1 MPVKRSYLGVAAV
14 LLQLVISISTNMLPR
29 IKLAVARFGKV
40 VESKLVPRVETRLE
54 LMEVGWG
61 GETAVWGRIHTR
73 HWIWGVAAGEALE
86 KNFHFHKK

>member
-1 MPVKRSYLGVAAV
+1 MLKRSYLGVAAV

-29 IKLAVARFGKV
+29 INLAVARFGKV

-86 KNFHFHKK
+86 KNFHFHKKY